1 MNTTWL
7 IQSEFGGLSVAAGLF
22 TAGLALVHL
31 FADRLQISPPQRR
44 RWLSAAGG
52 ASVAYVFL
60 LLLPEVSEAAAVA
73 GSLRG
78 EAFLAEQLLYV
89 AALSGFLA
97 FYGVEVVVA
106 QRRAESPTDAPGVF
120 WFHVLVF
127 ALYSAIIGFL
137 LFHQEVENLAN
148 LFLYA
153 LAMAFHFQVTDY
165 GLARHHGEEFHRV
178 GRWILA
184 AGTAVGGLLGFAA
197 EAIGLGLT
205 VLYGFVAGA
214 VVLNVIKEELPHVD
228 ESRFAAFVLGT
239 LLYAGLL
246 LVI

>member
-7 IQSEFGGLSVAAGLF
+7 IQSEPGGLSVAAGVF

-31 FADRLQISPPQRR
+31 FADRLRFSPLRRR

-60 LLLPEVSEAAAVA
+60 LLLPEVSEAAVVA

-106 QRRAESPTDAPGVF
+106 QHRTESPADAPSVF

-127 ALYSAIIGFL
+127 TLYSAIIGFL

-165 GLARHHGEEFHRV
+165 GLGRHHGEEFHRI

-184 AGTAVGGLLGFAA
+184 TGTAVGGLAGFAV
-197 EAIGLGLT
+197 EGIGLGLT
-205 VLYGFVAGA
+205 LLYGFIAGA
-214 VVLNVIKEELPHVD
+214 VVLNVIKEELPQVD
-228 ESRFAAFVLGT
+228 ESRFTAFTLGAA
-239 LLYAGLL
+239 LYASLL